1 MMQLKTGQSRAGFAE
16 RRLMYDMT
24 SSKHCKSFILFPY
37 IQDAHD
43 SMKTADKKTFI
54 MVSQSKWRL
63 MVRRYNPI

>member
-1 MMQLKTGQSRAGFAE
+1 MQLKTGQFRAGFAE

-37 IQDAHD
+37 ILVTHD
-43 SMKTADKKTFI
+43 GMKTADKKSFI

-63 MVRRYNPI
+63 IRRRYNPI